1 MRGLSRCRRSSPH
14 SMDHLTEILIQLF
27 AILVAAKIGN
37 EIFRRLGQP
46 TVVGEILGG
55 VIAGPAVFGVYE
67 VNAETTLF
75 AEIGVV
81 LLLFQ
86 VGLETRLHD
95 LLRVGRTA
103 LAVGVLGVILP
114 FAGGFAA
121 AELAGGDLSLAIF
134 LAAALTATS
143 VGITSNVLR
152 DLGALTTTGGRIILG
167 AAVIDDVLAIMILSV
182 ATGVAAGS
190 FEVSNILSLLVVAL
204 LFIGVVVI
212 GGTRILAR
220 RRSILTDPEFAETPF
235 LPGMIIMLG
244 LAALASLIG
253 LAAII
258 GAFLAGMVVG
268 ESSERHALE
277 AEVAPVA
284 AFFTPFFFGFIGA
297 QVDLAGLA
305 NLDAILLLAGITALA
320 VASKFVGAFIGAFG
334 QGRWRAAL
342 VGWGMVPRGEVGI
355 VVAGLGLSAG
365 AIDSEI
371 YSVVVGMAIITTLIV
386 PPLLPWLVRR
396 AEAEAAPAG
405 GPGGPAPGIE
415 DDDGV
420 VGNQA
425 AEMHER
431 TAGSRDR
438 DAAERV
444 AETEPTTDSGDVPDA
459 RA

>member
-1 MRGLSRCRRSSPH
+1 MDLPEV
-14 SMDHLTEILIQLF
+14 DHLTGIMIQLF
-27 AILVAAKIGN
+27 AVLVAAMVGN
-37 EIFRRLGQP
+37 EIFRRLRQP

-55 VIAGPAVFGVYE
+55 VVVGPAVLGIYA
-67 VNAETTLF
+67 VNAETELF

-95 LLRVGRTA
+95 LMRVGTTA

-114 FAGGFAA
+114 FGAGFLA
-121 AELAGGDLSLAIF
+121 AELAGGDLALAVF

-152 DLGALTTTGGRIILG
+152 DLGALRTRSGRIILG

-182 ATGVAAGS
+182 ATGVAAGGVEAS
-190 FEVSNILSLLVVAL
+190 RIVSLLVTAA
-204 LFIGVVVI
+204 LFIAVVVI
-212 GGTRILAR
+212 GGTRILRR
-220 RRSILTDPEFAETPF
+220 RRSLLTDPEFAETPF
-235 LPGMIIMLG
+235 LPGMIVMLG

-305 NLDAILLLAGITALA
+305 NVESIGLLLGITGLA
-320 VASKFVGAFIGAFG
+320 IASKFVGTFLGALREG
-334 QGRWRAAL
+334 TARATL

-355 VVAGLGLSAG
+355 VVAGLGLSYG
-365 AIDSEI
+365 AIESEI
-371 YSVVVGMAIITTLIV
+371 YSVVVGMAILTTLVV
-386 PPLLPWLVRR
+386 PPLLPWMVRR
-396 AEAEAAPAG
+396 AEGDVVAREVAE
-405 GPGGPAPGIE
+405 GPAPGIE

-420 VGNQA
+420 LEDWA
-425 AEMHER
+425 
-431 TAGSRDR
+431 SDR
-438 DAAERV
+438 SDR
-444 AETEPTTDSGDVPDA
+444 
-459 RA
+459 

>member
-1 MRGLSRCRRSSPH
+1 
-14 SMDHLTEILIQLF
+14 MDHMTQVLFQLF
-27 AILVAAKIGN
+27 AILLAAKIGN

-55 VIAGPAVFGVYE
+55 VVAGPAVLGVYE
-67 VNAETTLF
+67 VNAETELF

-86 VGLETRLHD
+86 VGVETRLHD
-95 LLRVGRTA
+95 LLRVGTTA
-103 LAVGVLGVILP
+103 LAVGVLGVLLP
-114 FAGGFAA
+114 FGAGFLA
-121 AELAGGDLSLAIF
+121 AELAGGDLAQAIF

-152 DLGALTTTGGRIILG
+152 DLGALSTRSGRIILG

-190 FEVSNILSLLVVAL
+190 FSPESLLVLLGVAG
-204 LFIGVVVI
+204 LFIAVVVI

-220 RRSILTDPEFAETPF
+220 RRSLLTDPEFAETPF

-244 LAALASLIG
+244 LAALASYIG

-305 NLDAILLLAGITALA
+305 NLDALLLLAGITALA
-320 VASKFVGAFIGAFG
+320 IGSKFIGAFLG
-334 QGRWRAAL
+334 AIRQGRARAVL

-355 VVAGLGLSAG
+355 VVAGLGLTAG
-365 AIDSEI
+365 AIGSEI
-371 YSVVVGMAIITTLIV
+371 YTVVVGMAIITTLVV
-386 PPLLPWLVRR
+386 PPFLPALVRA
-396 AEAEAAPAG
+396 AEGSNVASADSD
-405 GPGGPAPGIE
+405 GPAAGIE
-415 DDDGV
+415 DDDGIIESSRHA
-420 VGNQA
+420 GRHD
-425 AEMHER
+425 EHHDR
-431 TAGSRDR
+431 T
-438 DAAERV
+438 
-444 AETEPTTDSGDVPDA
+444 
-459 RA
+459 